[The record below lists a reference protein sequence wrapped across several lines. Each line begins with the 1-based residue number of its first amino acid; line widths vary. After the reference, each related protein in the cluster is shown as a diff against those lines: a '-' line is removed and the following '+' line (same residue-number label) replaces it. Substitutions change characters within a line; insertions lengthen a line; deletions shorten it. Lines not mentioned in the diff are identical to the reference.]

1 MTPRRWL
8 AAVATVAGVA
18 LIVLP
23 ACSGNTTPAEPAST
37 GGTPPPSGT
46 PAIDRAYY
54 PDFVAGNAPLII
66 IAPHGGLLAP
76 EAIPDRT
83 CAACTTVNDAN
94 TQDLAR
100 QLADSFAAR
109 TGRRPWLVV
118 NLLHRRKFDGN
129 REVVEATG
137 GFAPLQPVWEALHA
151 AVDSARRSIERSSG
165 RGIVVDLHGH
175 AHTIQRL
182 ELGYL
187 IGDATLRLSDSAL
200 VTQGAL
206 ARSSIARISAERAGV
221 IGPVTLLRGSL
232 SLGALMVAAGY
243 PSVPSPNDPA
253 PAAGEPYF
261 EGGYNTDRHGSVR
274 GAATDAIQI
283 ECYFAGV
290 RDTESNRGRFAAA
303 LAAAL
308 DRMLR
313 DEYGWR
319 P

>member
-1 MTPRRWL
+1 MTAVRRHVVAISFGL
-8 AAVATVAGVA
+8 AAAVG
-18 LIVLP
+18 
-23 ACSGNTTPAEPAST
+23 CNGNTTPAEPAKT
-37 GGTPPPSGT
+37 GGSPPPAGT
-46 PAIDRAYY
+46 PVVDPAYY
-54 PDFVAGNAPLII
+54 PDFIPGAAPLII

-76 EAIPDRT
+76 ETLPERT
-83 CAACTTVNDAN
+83 CSACTTVNDAN
-94 TQDLAR
+94 TQELAR
-100 QLADSFAAR
+100 QLADSFTAR

-118 NLLHRRKFDGN
+118 NRLHRRKFDGN
-129 REVVEATG
+129 REVAEATG
-137 GFAPLQPVWEALHA
+137 GYAPLQPVWEALHA
-151 AVDSARRSIERSSG
+151 AVDSARRAIERSPG

-175 AHTIQRL
+175 AHAIQRL

-200 VTQGAL
+200 IAQGVL
-206 ARSSIARISAERAGV
+206 ARSSIARIAAERAPA
-221 IGPVTLLRGSL
+221 IGPVALLRGSR

-253 PAAGEPYF
+253 PAASDPYF
-261 EGGYNTDRHGSVR
+261 EGGYNTDRHGSAR
-274 GAATDAIQI
+274 GAVTDAIQI

-290 RDTESNRGRFAAA
+290 RDTEPNRGRFAAA